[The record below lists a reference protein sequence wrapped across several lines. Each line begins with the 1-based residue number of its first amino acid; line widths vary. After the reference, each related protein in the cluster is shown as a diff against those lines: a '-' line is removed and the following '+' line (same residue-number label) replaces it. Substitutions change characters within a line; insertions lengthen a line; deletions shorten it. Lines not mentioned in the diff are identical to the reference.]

1 MSSKNRSGI
10 GIKLTKN
17 CSKIPYYLMFIDDCL
32 TFCKATRK
40 VTRNIRYILDHS
52 WVSGQLVH
60 YQNVKF
66 NFVRELSKQLEG
78 RSQTYYK

>member
-1 MSSKNRSGI
+1 
-10 GIKLTKN
+10 
-17 CSKIPYYLMFIDDCL
+17 MFVDDCL

-52 WVSGQLVH
+52 CRVSGQLVH